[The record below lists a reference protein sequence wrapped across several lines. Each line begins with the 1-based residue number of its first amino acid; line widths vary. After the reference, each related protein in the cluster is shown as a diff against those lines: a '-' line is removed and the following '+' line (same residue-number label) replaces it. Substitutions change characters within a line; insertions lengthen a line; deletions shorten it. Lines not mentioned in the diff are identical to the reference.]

1 MKNSFDMMVEICK
14 SYGDKDIMT
23 PIPSQS
29 EWATKNMPLI
39 HTGLYTTDKRPK
51 SFYTTKRHYATKKTI

>member
-1 MKNSFDMMVEICK
+1 
-14 SYGDKDIMT
+14 MT

-39 HTGLYTTDKRPK
+39 HTGHYITDKRPK